1 MHCLTEL
8 NDKQMEVRKVNIV
21 VNVEFVA
28 DNGVAAATYYKGG
41 KVFNVLQGRLL
52 PASKPIKLEPDS
64 QIVVDYTD
72 FIESVTDLITDY
84 YNLKVCYK
92 NKSENYSYYFG
103 MLAKDSNNDIIMD
116 FDFTLRISNHLPKRF
131 KSSQEHKNKRKQD
144 LKEFTGGRPTRPQT
158 KSIIVNEK
166 VFSNYMD
173 AYEYTDKL
181 VDRQC
186 FLRRSF

>member
-1 MHCLTEL
+1 MRRLIRNIPTQHVSEIISNIIHIYVCDDVKKEYVNFASSTVLSSQDGDISDDQYYLTFSDDQL
-8 NDKQMEVRKVNIV
+8 
-21 VNVEFVA
+21 
-28 DNGVAAATYYKGG
+28 
-41 KVFNVLQGRLL
+41 LQLSDEDIL
-52 PASKPIKLEPDS
+52 S
-64 QIVVDYTD
+64 
-72 FIESVTDLITDY
+72 
-84 YNLKVCYK
+84 
-92 NKSENYSYYFG
+92 

-144 LKEFTGGRPTRPQT
+144 LKEFTGGRPTRPLT

-166 VFSNYMD
+166 GFSNYMD